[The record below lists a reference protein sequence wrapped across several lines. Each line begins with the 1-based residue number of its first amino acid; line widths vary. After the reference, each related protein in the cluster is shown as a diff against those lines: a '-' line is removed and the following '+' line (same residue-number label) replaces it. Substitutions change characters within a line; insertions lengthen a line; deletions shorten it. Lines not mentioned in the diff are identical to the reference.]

1 MVKRLTV
8 LLGPATYLCSMIPK
22 NASREAPSAYL
33 LQSVLQRANISME
46 IVGLGSC
53 ILDCLSSRFVRR
65 WREEWCAE
73 KGSVE
78 GCEILAVAA
87 LSIALKFLE
96 DTVSDTPGNKFLC

>member
-1 MVKRLTV
+1 
-8 LLGPATYLCSMIPK
+8 MIPK

-96 DTVSDTPGNKFLC
+96 DTVSTVLRNKFLVGAMLIPI

>member
-1 MVKRLTV
+1 
-8 LLGPATYLCSMIPK
+8 
-22 NASREAPSAYL
+22 
-33 LQSVLQRANISME
+33 ME
-46 IVGLGSC
+46 TVGLGSC

-78 GCEILAVAA
+78 GCEVLAVAA

-96 DTVSDTPGNKFLC
+96 DTVSNFWEIGISVD